1 MSRSNRWAGDGS
13 SPGAYETAR
22 LQHQIGQVMGDVMMD
37 ARRRNP
43 NMLDPATPRATVPV
57 APTVVSGPEPVA
69 TRGWRSEIDLRLPRA
84 RTLSALCVT
93 QLCHTGLRPIR
104 LRQSECKSRL

>member
-1 MSRSNRWAGDGS
+1 MTRSNRWASYGS
-13 SPGAYETAR
+13 SPGAWETA
-22 LQHQIGQVMGDVMMD
+22 QIQAGINRVMGDVITRD
-37 ARRRNP
+37 ARYNP
-43 NMLDPATPRATVPV
+43 QALSAPPKATPVGAVPV
-57 APTVVSGPEPVA
+57 APNPEPVA

-84 RTLSALCVT
+84 RTLSALRVT